1 MSAEDDKMKAPVLTT
16 VNEDAV
22 RTWAKRYE
30 GYLKRGGKRRA
41 RECVDDDVLDAV
53 ALFGVEVKAGGD
65 GAAEQRED
73 EPSEPSTPL
82 RTRTPREQSSRP
94 WSCPPSSR
102 RTRSASSCSSSR
114 RR

>member
-30 GYLKRGGKRRA
+30 GYVKRGGKRRA

-53 ALFGVEVKAGGD
+53 DRALRRGGQ
-65 GAAEQRED
+65 GGRRWTGRAA
-73 EPSEPSTPL
+73 
-82 RTRTPREQSSRP
+82 
-94 WSCPPSSR
+94 
-102 RTRSASSCSSSR
+102 
-114 RR
+114 